1 MHKYTVLL
9 IDDDALIINT
19 LKQRFATREIELFT
33 ASSPEEAKSILDKL
47 TPQIVI
53 LDLLLTREDGSS
65 GVLDKL
71 KSQDRLKDVPV
82 LVLTNLDKPEL
93 KTMLLSQGIKE
104 YVIKGSLSLDE
115 LYEKVVGY
123 LEPKKVNSKSEE
135 TKSPNK
141 I

>member
-1 MHKYTVLL
+1 MKKHTVLL